1 MKLRL
6 LSPFMILACVV
17 VFVGIACGTSPAPT
31 QSLPAAIPTQVA
43 VQPTNPP
50 AQPPQAVA
58 PTNQPANPTS
68 MPTTSATQL
77 DYFTETF
84 QGDISLWT
92 RDISEGDSSKFS
104 ESQTSN
110 GLHVELNDPNLYVYY
125 SYSPFTYQDVRLDLT
140 YTNLAHNSNNI
151 NLVCRKSSSGW
162 YEFTVQND
170 GLWQIWAYD
179 IITGQK
185 YVMLADGG
193 STAILPGRQQN
204 EITATC
210 IGEKLT
216 LYINGTLVKS
226 LPYNQFFLS
235 EGEIGFGVN
244 ISPDNQVTP
253 VIVDFESL
261 TISQP

>member
-6 LSPFMILACVV
+6 LSPFIILAILVL
-17 VFVGIACGTSPAPT
+17 FVGLACGISAPPT
-31 QSLPAAIPTQVA
+31 PTLPAAIPTRAVA
-43 VQPTNPP
+43 LPTNPP
-50 AQPPQAVA
+50 AVPQQGSA
-58 PTNQPANPTS
+58 PTNPPVIQTSVPPTS
-68 MPTTSATQL
+68 APAQE
-77 DYFTETF
+77 YFTETF
-84 QGDISLWT
+84 QGDFSLWT
-92 RDISEGDSSKFS
+92 RDISQGDSSKFS

-110 GLHVELNDPNLYVYY
+110 GLHVQLDDTNLYVYY
-125 SYSPFTYQDVRLDLT
+125 YYSPVTYQDVRIDLT

-151 NLVCRKSSSGW
+151 NLICRKSSSGW

-179 IITGQK
+179 IITGQD

-216 LYINGTLVKS
+216 LYINGTLIKS

-235 EGEIGFGVN
+235 EGEVGFGVN
-244 ISPDNQVTP
+244 ISPNNQVTP
-253 VIVDFESL
+253 VIVDFNSL
-261 TISQP
+261 TISKP